1 MISIGP
7 MPTGPSSLVDTAS
20 NARTVVLFRQ
30 PVDGAVGERG
40 HDPGLVLVPGDI
52 LQHPAGIGGERGVGD
67 GLRRRTRRARMSFGL
82 GGIAQELID
91 LVMEDQ
97 RQAGQA
103 EQQQEGGRDQ
113 AGPGVDHGPEP
124 DRARLHEAL
133 PSPVPRRW
141 R

>member
-1 MISIGP
+1 
-7 MPTGPSSLVDTAS
+7 
-20 NARTVVLFRQ
+20 
-30 PVDGAVGERG
+30 
-40 HDPGLVLVPGDI
+40 
-52 LQHPAGIGGERGVGD
+52 
-67 GLRRRTRRARMSFGL
+67 
-82 GGIAQELID
+82 
-91 LVMEDQ
+91 VMEDQ

-133 PSPVPRRW
+133 PSPVPTTCRRRW